1 MLLAT
6 SDLRTEYEVLGL
18 VRGSCMQATHLGR
31 DILASLRKLVGGE
44 VSEYA
49 DLLKRAR
56 DQAIAEMISDAADLG
71 ANGVIGVRFSTA
83 SITSGAAEVIVYGT
97 AVKI

>member
-6 SDLRTEYEVLGL
+6 SDLRTDYEVLGL

-31 DILASLRKLVGGE
+31 DIMASLRKLVGGE

-56 DQAIAEMISDAADLG
+56 DTAVEDMIEQGREMG
-71 ANGVIGVRFSTA
+71 ANAIIGLRFSTA
-83 SITSGAAEVIVYGT
+83 SVTSGAAEVIVYGT
-97 AVKI
+97 AVRI

>member
-6 SDLRTEYEVLGL
+6 SDLRTDYEVLGL

-44 VSEYA
+44 VTEYA
-49 DLLKRAR
+49 DLLRRAR
-56 DQAIAEMISDAADLG
+56 DTAMEDMIEQGHKMG
-71 ANGVIGVRFSTA
+71 ANAIIGVRFSTA
-83 SITSGAAEVIVYGT
+83 SVTSGAAEVIVYGT

>member
-6 SDLRTEYEVLGL
+6 SDLRTDYEVLGL

-31 DILASLRKLVGGE
+31 DIMASLRKLVGGE

-56 DQAIAEMISDAADLG
+56 DTAVEDMIEQGREMG
-71 ANGVIGVRFSTA
+71 ANAIIGVRFSTA
-83 SITSGAAEVIVYGT
+83 SVTSGAAEVIVYGT
-97 AVKI
+97 AVRI

>member
-1 MLLAT
+1 MIIAT
-6 SDLRTEYEVLGL
+6 SDLRTDYEVLGL

-56 DQAIAEMISDAADLG
+56 DEAMREMTEEAEKLG
-71 ANGVIGVRFSTA
+71 ANAVIGVRFSTA

>member
-6 SDLRTEYEVLGL
+6 SDLRTDYEVLGL

-31 DILASLRKLVGGE
+31 DILASLRKLIGGE
-44 VSEYA
+44 VTEYA
-49 DLLKRAR
+49 ELLKRAR
-56 DQAIAEMISDAADLG
+56 DRAIEDMVAQAEDMG
-71 ANGVIGVRFSTA
+71 ANGIIGMRFSTA

-97 AVKI
+97 AVRI